1 LAGQRIDLYWAS
13 VKDARAMLAI
23 QDGTDAPATAR
34 WMCSIADDT
43 GGRAGV
49 ISYMDLEAAARAVAL
64 GRARLATDDE
74 IKTAAAETAAAR
86 NEIQRLESARL
97 RSDLFAPRFVDPG
110 TQTPTGPATTQTAP
124 PKK

>member
-13 VKDARAMLAI
+13 VKDARAMLAS
-23 QDGTDAPATAR
+23 QDGTDVLATAR

-49 ISYMDLEAAARAVAL
+49 INYMDIEAAARAVAL
-64 GRARLATDDE
+64 GRARPATDDE
-74 IKTAAAETAAAR
+74 IKAAAAETAAAR
-86 NEIQRLESARL
+86 SEIQRLESARL

-110 TQTPTGPATTQTAP
+110 TAPSPAPAVTAP
-124 PKK
+124 KK